1 MTKDQRPKTMTNL
14 LNQSAA
20 RKLTKSMNI
29 HLGTSGIKA
38 LNIRI
43 EEIINEAALRS
54 RKSRRKTILERD
66 VTREKDLFNL

>member
-1 MTKDQRPKTMTNL
+1 MANL

-20 RKLTKSMNI
+20 HKLAKSLDI

-38 LNIRI
+38 LNTRI
-43 EEIINEAALRS
+43 EEIINEAALKS

-66 VTREKDLFNL
+66 VTREKDLFTL